1 MSMTKKMCS
10 KIGVLQWKKNWERF
24 GWFLTLK
31 IDFESQVLEL
41 FDSSPLIQTQKSIIS
56 FG

>member
-1 MSMTKKMCS
+1 MSITKKMCS